1 MSVMVLIVKVSFLF
15 FWGDEIYNVAVN
27 FVDLT
32 YDPPITSGGGIIIR
46 FVVNEY
52 KSTLDSN

>member
-1 MSVMVLIVKVSFLF
+1 MVLIVKVSFLF

-52 KSTLDSN
+52 KSTLNSS